1 MEAREVG
8 RFWRV
13 HRPDP
18 YTVILGIGLATA
30 LILWML

>member
-13 HRPDP
+13 HRDP
-18 YTVILGIGLATA
+18 YLVIVGIMLAAA
-30 LILWML
+30 LLLWML